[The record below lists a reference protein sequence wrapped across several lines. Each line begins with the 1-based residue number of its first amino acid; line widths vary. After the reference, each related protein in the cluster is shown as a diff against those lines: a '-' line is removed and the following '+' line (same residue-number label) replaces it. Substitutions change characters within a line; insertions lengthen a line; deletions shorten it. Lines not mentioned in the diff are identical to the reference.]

1 MVNLAVAAPGSAGI
15 WHPLWQD
22 HRKAQGTM
30 TTDLIRRRDIDQ
42 IALLTLANPPVN
54 ALGRAVRQ
62 KLAALASELEADDSV
77 RAVVLTGEGRVFVG
91 GADIGEFDRPPEE
104 PHLPDVIAA
113 IEAARKPW
121 VAALNGA
128 ALGGGAELALGCH
141 YRIFAKEARLGLP
154 ETALGLIPGAG
165 GTQRLP
171 RRIGLAPAIEVIT
184 AGRTL
189 WADEAQDAGLAD
201 RIAAGDLIAEAL
213 AFARTLDG
221 PLPQPA
227 GAASLADPGPA
238 FWEEARERIAK
249 AARGNPAPVAA
260 LEAIHVG
267 VAEGFA
273 AGLRAERE
281 TFLRLRGSDEA
292 AALRHLFFA
301 KRAAVRPA
309 ALRGIEPA
317 PMARI
322 GVIGGGT
329 MGSGIAA
336 AIAAAGLEAT
346 LAETGPDALEA
357 GLTRVRA
364 IFEAQVT
371 RGLTDRAGA
380 ADRLARVSGTV
391 GLGALADC
399 DLVIEAVFEDLAV
412 KRRVFEELTR
422 LCRPD
427 AILATNTSY
436 LDPERIVA
444 GLPNPD
450 RFIALHFFSP
460 AQVMKLLEIVPLAAT
475 TSRTLATGFALAARL
490 GKIPVQAGN
499 GEGFIG
505 NRILKR
511 YRAEAEALLFAGASP
526 SEVDQAMRAFG
537 FGMGPFEMQDMAGLD
552 IAFRAREAAR
562 AQGQDLPE
570 GPGDRLVRAGRLG
583 RKSGGG
589 WYDYASE
596 SRQPHPSAEVAAL
609 IAPLVT
615 PRPRPSAME
624 IAERLIG
631 AMAEEGQRICD
642 EGLAQGP
649 ADIDLVEV
657 HGYGFPRHKG
667 GPMFH
672 TARKGPTRAGGPAC
686 PGPTNA
692 DPRKGGAAPT

>member
-1 MVNLAVAAPGSAGI
+1 
-15 WHPLWQD
+15 
-22 HRKAQGTM
+22 M
-30 TTDLIRRRDIDQ
+30 TNDLIRRSDSDG

-54 ALGRAVRQ
+54 ALGLAVRQ
-62 KLAALASELEADDSV
+62 RLAALTADLEADESV
-77 RAVVLTGEGRVFVG
+77 RAVVLAAEGRVFVG
-91 GADIGEFDRPPEE
+91 GADIAEFDRPPEA
-104 PHLPDVIAA
+104 PHLPDMIAA
-113 IEAARKPW
+113 IEASRKPW
-121 VAALNGA
+121 IAALNGA

-141 YRIFAKEARLGLP
+141 YRIFADTARLGLP
-154 ETALGLIPGAG
+154 ETSLGLIPGAG

-171 RRIGLAPAIEVIT
+171 RRIGLEPAIEVIA

-189 WADEAQDAGLAD
+189 SATEAREAGLAD
-201 RIAAGDLIAEAL
+201 RIAVGDPIAEAL
-213 AFARTLDG
+213 AFARTLEG
-221 PLPQPA
+221 ALPPPA
-227 GAASLADPGPA
+227 SAAPLADPGPA
-238 FWEEARERIAK
+238 FWDEARARTAK
-249 AARGNPAPVAA
+249 AARGNPAPAAA
-260 LEAIHVG
+260 LEAIRVG

-281 TFLRLRGSDEA
+281 TFLRLRASDEA

-301 KRAAVRPA
+301 ERAALRPA
-309 ALRGIEPA
+309 ALRGIEPV
-317 PMARI
+317 PLARA

-336 AIAAAGLEAT
+336 ALAAAGLKVR
-346 LAETGPDALEA
+346 LAETGPEALAA
-357 GLTRVRA
+357 GLARIEA
-364 IFEAQVT
+364 IFEAQVQ

-380 ADRLARVSGTV
+380 AERMARVAGTV

-412 KRRVFEELTR
+412 KRRVFEELVR
-422 LCRPD
+422 LCGPE

-436 LDPERIVA
+436 LDPERIVE
-444 GLPNPD
+444 GLPHPH

-460 AQVMKLLEIVPLAAT
+460 AQVMKLLEIVPLTAT
-475 TSRTLATGFALAARL
+475 APRTLATGVALAARL

-511 YRAEAEALLFAGASP
+511 YRAEAEALLLAGATP
-526 SEVDQAMRAFG
+526 AEIDQAMRAFG
-537 FGMGPFEMQDMAGLD
+537 LGMGPFEMQDMAGLD

-562 AQGQDLPE
+562 ALGQDLPE

-589 WYDYASE
+589 WYDYAPG
-596 SRQPHPSAEVAAL
+596 SRLPQPSPDAAAL
-609 IAPLVT
+609 IAPFVT
-615 PRPRPSAME
+615 PGPRPSGNG
-624 IAERLIG
+624 IAHRLIA

-642 EGLAQGP
+642 EGLAQSP
-649 ADIDLVEV
+649 SDIDLVEV

-672 TARKGPTRAGGPAC
+672 AARKAQARKGGE
-686 PGPTNA
+686 
-692 DPRKGGAAPT
+692 